1 MQCGEVV
8 KEKMS
13 SGHLA
18 GIASITVIV
27 LAGGASSIYLDGSEH
42 MGKDVEKLAE
52 GILDDFTTY
61 IKVEDV
67 VGRYSG
73 NGAERELKNLLI
85 LAKLISADELNLTN
99 LKVGLNNGKELILIN
114 YSGKSISCKSS
125 CLFSNA
131 IWKNLEYSFGLIT
144 LEDSDNSIQIR
155 KVAND
160 GDRFFIAI
168 NLPYEFHV
176 KSGDPLEIYILP
188 HEGIGK
194 TIDVHVPFSCSS
206 NIVLLE

>member
-1 MQCGEVV
+1 MRRGGED
-8 KEKMS
+8 KMS
-13 SGHLA
+13 GYLA

-27 LAGGASSIYLDGSEH
+27 LAGGASSIYLDGSER
-42 MGKDVEKLAE
+42 MSGDVEKLVK
-52 GILDDFTTY
+52 GILNDFTTY

-85 LAKLISADELNLTN
+85 LAKLISADGLNLTN
-99 LKVGLNNGKELILIN
+99 LKIGLSNGKELILIDYN
-114 YSGKSISCKSS
+114 GKGFSCKRSF
-125 CLFSNA
+125 LFSDA
-131 IWKNLEYSFGLIT
+131 IWEDLEYSFGLIT
-144 LEDSDNSIQIR
+144 LEDFDNSIQIE

-168 NLPYEFHV
+168 NLPPEFHV
-176 KSGDPLEIYILP
+176 KSGDLLEVYILP

-194 TIDVHVPFSCSS
+194 TIDVRVPFSCSS
-206 NIVLLE
+206 DIVLLE